1 MSAARMSGRDAL
13 AVVHERRAARDVVVT
28 TMATSRDWMTMA
40 QGPLDVIFVPSA
52 MGHATSLGLGLALS
66 QPNRRVIVCNGDGSM
81 LMNLGSLVTI
91 SGARPQNLTVIVFD
105 NGVYEVT
112 GAQPT
117 PAPNAVDYA
126 AIARGAGFASVHAF
140 DDLEAW
146 RGSAEQ
152 ILANA
157 GPTFVWLRVDAAS
170 GIPGPKSPGP
180 AGERARALR
189 AALQG

>member
-1 MSAARMSGRDAL
+1 
-13 AVVHERRAARDVVVT
+13 
-28 TMATSRDWMTMA
+28 
-40 QGPLDVIFVPSA
+40 
-52 MGHATSLGLGLALS
+52 
-66 QPNRRVIVCNGDGSM
+66 M

-91 SGARPQNLTVIVFD
+91 SGARPQNLMVIVFD
-105 NGVYEVT
+105 NGAYEVT

-117 PAPNAVDYA
+117 PAPNVVDYA
-126 AIARGAGFASVHAF
+126 AIARGAGFTSVHAF

-146 RGSAEQ
+146 SGSAEQ
-152 ILANA
+152 ILANI
-157 GPTFVWLRVDAAS
+157 GPTFVWLRVDMAS